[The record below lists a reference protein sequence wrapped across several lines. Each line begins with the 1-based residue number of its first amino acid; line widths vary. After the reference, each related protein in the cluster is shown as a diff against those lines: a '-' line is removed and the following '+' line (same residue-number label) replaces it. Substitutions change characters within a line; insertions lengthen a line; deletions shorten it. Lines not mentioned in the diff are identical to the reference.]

1 MIDSRRLYLS
11 NYEQL
16 SQSNGRES
24 LNEFN
29 ETKEIGERWENHGS
43 ANRQNYN
50 NSRLKSIL
58 KRRE

>member
-16 SQSNGRES
+16 TQSNGFES

-29 ETKEIGERWENHGS
+29 ESKEIGEKW
-43 ANRQNYN
+43 
-50 NSRLKSIL
+50 
-58 KRRE
+58 